1 PKGRTAIL
9 QAADVPLYYNRVV
22 VGRWGEVPAFCVDKL
37 SAVDL
42 NVAMSREG
50 VSLPQRLREAMAA
63 DMHVGELELAVE
75 MKPARPEDVSR
86 ACFHSCAARSGK
98 FGNPCKRFCVFSSRE
113 LRDFVH

>member
-1 PKGRTAIL
+1 
-9 QAADVPLYYNRVV
+9 V

>member
-1 PKGRTAIL
+1 M
-9 QAADVPLYYNRVV
+9 
-22 VGRWGEVPAFCVDKL
+22 DKL